1 MAAGEFNILAD
12 QGANYVL
19 YFVYETNS
27 SAAIDLTGYQGR
39 MQVRRSAYS
48 DDILLGITGDTTSGV
63 VKGGGVT
70 GYFPEGEGVVGVGG
84 MLLNT
89 SNGGVTG
96 STGGA
101 TGGVYVSIDAT
112 TMKNCPHGRHLYDI
126 ELSAGDVVTRVLQG
140 RFEVRAEVTR

>member
-63 VKGGGVT
+63 VKGGGVIL
-70 GYFPEGEGVVGVGG
+70 PRRRRCCWCWW
-84 MLLNT
+84 
-89 SNGGVTG
+89 
-96 STGGA
+96 
-101 TGGVYVSIDAT
+101 YV
-112 TMKNCPHGRHLYDI
+112 I
-126 ELSAGDVVTRVLQG
+126 EHIKWWCYWC
-140 RFEVRAEVTR
+140 

>member
-19 YFVYETNS
+19 YFIYETNS

-48 DDILLGITGDTTSGV
+48 GDILIGITGDTTSGV

-70 GYFPEGEGVVGVGG
+70 GYFPAGGGVIGVGG

-96 STGGA
+96 ASGA
-101 TGGVYVSIDAT
+101 SGGVYVSIDAT